1 MELMTSRWTDDRMDD
16 LKHQVDELGR
26 RMEIGF
32 AEQRSELNARFD
44 RFESSLEARF
54 EKVDERFDKVDERF
68 DKVDER
74 FDKVDERFD
83 KVDERFEKV
92 YERFEKVDERF
103 GKVDERFE
111 KVDAKFEAVHDQ
123 IARTQEMVIG
133 LHATL
138 TRFSLGL
145 VGAVIVA
152 VLAALLAS

>member
-1 MELMTSRWTDDRMDD
+1 MELMATRWTDDRMDD

-32 AEQRSELNARFD
+32 AEQRKEMNARFD
-44 RFESSLEARF
+44 RFESILEA
-54 EKVDERFDKVDERF
+54 RFDKVDERF

-74 FDKVDERFD
+74 FDRVDERFD
-83 KVDERFEKV
+83 RVDERFAKVDERFE
-92 YERFEKVDERF
+92 R
-103 GKVDERFE
+103 VDERFE

-152 VLAALLAS
+152 VVAALLAS

>member
-1 MELMTSRWTDDRMDD
+1 MELMTARWTDDRMDD

-32 AEQRSELNARFD
+32 AEQRSEMNARFD
-44 RFESSLEARF
+44 RLESSLETRF
-54 EKVDERFDKVDERF
+54 EKVDERFEKVDAHFEARFDKVDERF

-74 FDKVDERFD
+74 FDKVG
-83 KVDERFEKV
+83 ERFE
-92 YERFEKVDERF
+92 
-103 GKVDERFE
+103 KVDERFE
-111 KVDAKFEAVHDQ
+111 KVDAKFETVNEQ

-152 VLAALLAS
+152 VIAALLAS